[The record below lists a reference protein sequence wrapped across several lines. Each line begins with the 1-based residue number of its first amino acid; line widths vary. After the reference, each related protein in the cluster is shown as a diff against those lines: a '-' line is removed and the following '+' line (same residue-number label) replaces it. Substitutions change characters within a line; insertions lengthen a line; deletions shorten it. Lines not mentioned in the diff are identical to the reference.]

1 MEIDL
6 NTADGT
12 EEIADADTAIPF
24 LGNNTFNDIITNVE
38 MGTRYLFYYKYSV
51 EDVTYAGNLVFA
63 TENDGEAG
71 KITFTNSES
80 LVSMVIEKIRPD
92 MPIQIAVTLP

>member
-1 MEIDL
+1 MSKIL
-6 NTADGT
+6 
-12 EEIADADTAIPF
+12 I
-24 LGNNTFNDIITNVE
+24 
-38 MGTRYLFYYKYSV
+38 V
-51 EDVTYAGNLVFA
+51 EDEESIAELEKDYLELSGFEVEI
-63 TENDGEAG
+63 ENDGEAG